1 MSLLDMDRAVTFT
14 VQPPRLVDDPT
25 MYEYALQNV
34 GLCTPDQRH
43 ALAWALSLYE
53 NPSPAEV
60 APVAPVA
67 PMPVRRMPSWLE
79 VARGVECCD
88 PAVRD
93 QWRVFRVCFL
103 AIGLVVLVASAAG
116 IVAGDIGVVVV
127 LVVLFVV
134 CAAVSKSI
142 TGGKAS
148 VCH

>member
-14 VQPPRLVDDPT
+14 VQPPRLVDDPAL
-25 MYEYALQNV
+25 YEYALQNV

-67 PMPVRRMPSWLE
+67 PVPARRMPSWLE
-79 VARGVECCD
+79 VVRGVECCD
-88 PAVRD
+88 AATVAKWQR
-93 QWRVFRVCFL
+93 WRICFI
-103 AIGLVVLVASAAG
+103 AIGLIVLVAGATG
-116 IVAGDIGVVVV
+116 IVAGDIGVVAV

-142 TGGKAS
+142 TGGSAS

>member
-53 NPSPAEV
+53 NPPAAEVEPV
-60 APVAPVA
+60 APVAPVPA
-67 PMPVRRMPSWLE
+67 RRMPSWLE
-79 VARGVECCD
+79 VVRGVECCN

-103 AIGLVVLVASAAG
+103 TIGLIVLVAASA
-116 IVAGDIGVVVV
+116 GVVYGDGGVAAV
-127 LVVLFVV
+127 LVVVFVG
-134 CAAVSKSI
+134 CAAMSKRI